1 MTDTIEMKK
10 VNPSGVAP
18 TADEINAL
26 EAAIGHK
33 IPQDY
38 IDLISD
44 PNAAFP
50 LYNSFRAPDEDGGLT
65 QSSRLPEFIA
75 WKALEDEYKEFNIEY
90 EKDDEDSDF
99 PPFTFKDS
107 NNIKGFLPIVRTNDS
122 PELLVCLNVDE
133 TREDYGAVYFTN
145 ISWDFGLN
153 ELVKL
158 APSVS
163 EFMRSVLPTP
173 ELTPEQLEACAR
185 AEVSGVLDVDALVA
199 EVKAK
204 QRRGIKG

>member
-1 MTDTIEMKK
+1 MSDTVEMKK
-10 VNPSGVAP
+10 VNPSGIAP
-18 TADEINAL
+18 TPEQIKAL
-26 EAAIGHK
+26 EDAIGHK

-50 LYNSFRAPDEDGGLT
+50 RFNSFPAPDEDGGFT

-75 WKALEDEYKEFNIEY
+75 WKALKDVYDEFNVEY

-99 PPFTFKDS
+99 PPFTFNGNSD
-107 NNIKGFLPIVRTNDS
+107 IKGFLPIVRTNDS

-133 TREDYGAVYFTN
+133 TRQDYGAVYFTN

-163 EFMRSVLPTP
+163 EFMRTVQPP
-173 ELTPEQLEACAR
+173 KPLTQAEIEACAR
-185 AEVSGVLDVDALVA
+185 AEVSGDSV
-199 EVKAK
+199 EVILARAAA
-204 QRRGIKG
+204 RRAGKKVY